1 MADAGQLDPNQ
12 VRNPL
17 DGSAAGWLEALDR
30 AGPVETEGA
39 PTWFPVEQPVEA
51 RQGLRHARLEPADH
65 LSVFARIDFDHPA
78 IGVQELSLDHSAA
91 AFRAEVAAARTFGF
105 EAEVLALREAGFA
118 RGGSL
123 DNAVVFGADGGVLN
137 PGGLRFADEPVRH
150 KVLDLMGDLA
160 LLGGRLRARVTVDRP
175 GHALTHALM
184 RAAVA

>member
-1 MADAGQLDPNQ
+1 M
-12 VRNPL
+12 
-17 DGSAAGWLEALDR
+17 
-30 AGPVETEGA
+30 
-39 PTWFPVEQPVEA
+39 
-51 RQGLRHARLEPADH
+51 
-65 LSVFARIDFDHPA
+65 FARIDFDHPA